1 MVDRVNLFR
10 LINAIL
16 ETERRNEKKVVEKRN
31 ENLEDKVTLSEMA
44 RELITEESKKE
55 ESEKKVDEIKKS
67 IEKGNYK
74 IQEEKIL
81 EGFMKF
87 FR

>member
-44 RELITEESKKE
+44 KELITEESKKE
-55 ESEKKVDEIKKS
+55 ESEKKVGEIKKS

>member
-44 RELITEESKKE
+44 KELITEESKKE